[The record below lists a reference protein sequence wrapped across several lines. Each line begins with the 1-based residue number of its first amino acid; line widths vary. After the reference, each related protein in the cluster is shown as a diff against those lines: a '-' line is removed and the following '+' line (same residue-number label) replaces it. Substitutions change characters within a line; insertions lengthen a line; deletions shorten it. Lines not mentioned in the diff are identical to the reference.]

1 MKEIK
6 SREGMYLTQVSEVE
20 DRIYVK
26 ALKGANIN
34 ESDWRQAT
42 KEEKEE
48 YERKMMEKYEYK
60 ED

>member
-6 SREGMYLTQVSEVE
+6 AKEGMYLTQVKDVQ

-34 ESDWRQAT
+34 ESDWREAT
-42 KEEKEE
+42 SGEKEE
-48 YERKMMEKYEYK
+48 YEKQMEDKLLLE
-60 ED
+60 